1 VRSRTARAGWTPSHR
16 SAGSRGRHRAVGG
29 LSLRRDVD
37 SIASGEELT
46 VTVDAPPQTSRQEG
60 YETAFVDMDP
70 VVLAVE

>member
-1 VRSRTARAGWTPSHR
+1 
-16 SAGSRGRHRAVGG
+16 VGFHYG
-29 LSLRRDVD
+29 ADVD
-37 SIASGEELT
+37 SISSGEELT